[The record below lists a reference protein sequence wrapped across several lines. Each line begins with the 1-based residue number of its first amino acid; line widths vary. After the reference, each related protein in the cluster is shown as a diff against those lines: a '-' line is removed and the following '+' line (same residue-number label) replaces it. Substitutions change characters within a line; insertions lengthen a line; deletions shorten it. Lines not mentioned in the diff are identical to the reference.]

1 MAGLKNLSVAGKL
14 SVLVVFSL
22 VCFGGFALLAR
33 NTLKEVEVNGP
44 IYAEIV
50 KDKDLL
56 ADTIP
61 PPLSMLE
68 PYLMTHVL
76 EDLDDAAEQRPYI
89 ERLATLEKLA
99 GERAD
104 YWREH
109 LEEGAVREMLL
120 NKLVPANERFFATVN
135 EDFLPSLVSKDEA
148 AKAAA
153 GEHLYAMWKEE
164 NEIVGPLVK
173 ELESSA
179 GHHQQEATAIVAKD
193 EKLMLGVGLFGGIG
207 ILVMGWVIARG
218 LSKPMRSLLAAMTDI
233 AQGEGDLTKRIEV
246 QSKDEIGQLG
256 GAFNMFADKIA
267 ATIVQVD
274 KSASQLANTSST
286 LAASSEQ
293 VSVTLN
299 SQAQKVMQVAAA
311 IEEMSAS
318 INEVASKTSET
329 SQAAAKA
336 GSTAEQG
343 GTVVQET
350 VRDIQLIS
358 QAVASSSQL
367 VSQLGKRGEQI
378 GQIIKVINDIAEQTN
393 LLALNAAIEA
403 ARAGEHGRG
412 FAVVADEVRKLAD
425 RTTKATEEIGV
436 SIKAIQDETAT
447 AVEKMGQG
455 TEQVERGVKR
465 ASEAGT
471 NLAQI
476 VESSRTVA
484 SMVQTIAAAA
494 EEQGAVSTEVAKS
507 VESISGSTQEAAEG
521 GRLAAQGAKDVST
534 YANELKSLVSG
545 FKINR
550 DASPGATAAK
560 AAMSAVSKSASNAGH
575 ASAANAHVMVG
586 GGGGGGHADAGMAMP
601 GPKKFVPKIKKSA

>member
-1 MAGLKNLSVAGKL
+1 MVGFKNLSVGTKL
-14 SVLVVFSL
+14 WILVGVSL
-22 VCFGGFALLAR
+22 AAFCAFAVESR
-33 NTLKEVEVNGP
+33 HTLNQVKISGP
-44 IYAEIV
+44 IDHLIIEN
-50 KDKDLL
+50 KDLL
-56 ADTIP
+56 ADTVP
-61 PPLSMLE
+61 PPLSLLE
-68 PYLMTHVL
+68 PYLLTHVI
-76 EDLDDAAEQRPYI
+76 EDESDPAKFKVLQ
-89 ERLATLEKLA
+89 ERLAFLEKQTADRFAYWEEELPEGPMKEQLLKTIRSSNADFWTYLNEHFMPAVEA
-99 GERAD
+99 GDAEAKEKSAAALFD
-104 YWREH
+104 YWQHDDKNIAVLVRD
-109 LEEGAVREMLL
+109 LE
-120 NKLVPANERFFATVN
+120 K
-135 EDFLPSLVSKDEA
+135 A
-148 AKAAA
+148 AKEHHEVAMAKLSQSSWVTGALAIA
-153 GEHLYAMWKEE
+153 GGGLT
-164 NEIVGPLVK
+164 L
-173 ELESSA
+173 
-179 GHHQQEATAIVAKD
+179 
-193 EKLMLGVGLFGGIG
+193 LMGFFV
-207 ILVMGWVIARG
+207 VRG
-218 LSKPMRSLLAAMTDI
+218 LTRPMRSLLAAMTDI

-256 GAFNMFADKIA
+256 GAFNLFADKIA

-299 SQAQKVMQVAAA
+299 AQAQKVMQVAAA

-336 GSTAEQG
+336 GSTAEAG

-350 VRDIQLIS
+350 VQDIQLIS

-465 ASEAGT
+465 ASEAGS

-507 VESISGSTQEAAEG
+507 VESISNSTQEAAEG

-550 DASPGATAAK
+550 EASAGATAAR
-560 AAMSAVSKSASNAGH
+560 AAMASVSSSTKPAH
-575 ASAANAHVMVG
+575 ASSPVMVG
-586 GGGGGGHADAGMAMP
+586 GSGDGHADVGAPVATP
-601 GPKKFVPKIKKSA
+601 APKKFVPKIKKSA